1 MFADW
6 VTHGAEIG
14 VVAFF
19 AIAVFLMFCAA
30 IVGLLGL
37 GAKIF
42 EDAGDK
48 KNGGRV

>member
-1 MFADW
+1 MFASW
-6 VTHGAEIG
+6 VAHGAEIG

-30 IVGLLGL
+30 ILGFLGL

-48 KNGGRV
+48 KNGGRA

>member
-1 MFADW
+1 MFAAW